1 MGLGVGALLWLVAA
15 GALRRAAA
23 GALSCEAPTWLTV
36 FELNATAGCPG
47 DWRRLAVPSQEGGG
61 GLAHVCGRGLVEDTM
76 MASAVLA
83 EGYVYDAVRG
93 KVVGYG
99 MGSPDSFRPES
110 GRGEATIDDA
120 YVDGVAL
127 ARWTPG
133 GRVHVATYAAGLS
146 YFQRDFWYEIGGNCV
161 CHAGINLAPDWL
173 GEDYYCDSPMRGPPA
188 TCAFGSPWEPDG
200 CRSFD
205 ECERANCT
213 GGWANGV
220 WYDDGRASAFWG
232 DEGYLCRGSRYAE
245 QSDFGGRPFGTF
257 LRNLSDFA
265 DDPIEARV
273 MAGQPSGVAV
283 FDAATNATVVANGN
297 EEAAVRYLT
306 LEVHGCRA
314 ADPAVCGDGV
324 VTAPEECDDGGN
336 ATGACSLA
344 CTLWIPEP
352 CRTSGT
358 CEAEPEAEP
367 LGEDFPG
374 KEEIGSRVLPAWV
387 PVANVTFD
395 AHFRSL
401 DAAPDAAAAA
411 ASGACSHIAP
421 DDVLDA
427 CPGTLSKYLANGR
440 YVCAPDPRASP
451 AADAE
456 PSSAFVAGPRNTFV
470 AGFRGRIGAVALGSM
485 DAFLSASWHP
495 SDFSAFECAE
505 ASYCP
510 QAPFDF
516 AGALYPNDA
525 LDGAPGAGIDG
536 RYVDGVSLT
545 VGCEPRTHVFT
556 LAAGT
561 ADGVAA
567 SADDG
572 GAVVFNASDPDLAAA
587 VYETCFQRLP
597 SSAACYAGNCACHS
611 GAAIRAAALT
621 GPGGN
626 SSSPFFSVPDFVGD
640 DFLCDG
646 GSGAADG
653 FFYANAW
660 HEKRLFEDGAT
671 ICGAD
676 GALANA
682 STWGGRRP
690 GSFVKALDKLTMEPL
705 EIRVMAGVDTY
716 FENLAIASVELEV
729 CACADGMGAREC
741 FAKCEGTWVEDDCPP
756 GRYDDGSTEC
766 AECPPGTASSGA
778 GRPKACEACAPGSF
792 AAAPGAAACDL
803 CPAGT
808 FAAGGAAACAVCGA
822 GSFATVPGNRVGEG
836 VVQGAERCEICPPGT
851 ESLDNGTTLC
861 FPCTREEETSVV
873 GVCDVCKEGY
883 YRDAAYG
890 SCFPCPD
897 GAACPAGS
905 TIETMA
911 VEAGY
916 YRFYARS
923 PRVYACSHD
932 DADDACAGT
941 RRRNGTAPDP
951 GDTWGAALC
960 RRGAKGPLCK
970 LCRRN
975 RFRATPGSRSAEL
988 AEGKIGRSR
997 ERCVPCDQSRLM
1009 ALEISRVVLVVFG
1022 WVGVA
1027 LAVTFALKGYARKWA
1042 SAVLLQAVYFA
1053 ITTSRFIVAHKV
1065 VMPVPLPEYVQV
1077 LEWLTFDAEALR
1089 SVVWC
1094 HVHKV
1099 KYFDYLIFYTLVFP
1113 VVLAAGLLGA
1123 VARGAARALR
1133 ARRRA
1138 GAKAGGE
1145 KRRSFLARTRL
1156 GREVRAV
1163 LNCWLVVVTV
1173 FHSAI
1178 CRGRRS
1184 SIFVL
1189 FQCEDPTGSEQKKHS
1204 HWDKTYI
1211 DRMDHYDRGAGKKN
1225 ARYLAADWQIRCNS
1239 QVYQAYRIYAVLWA
1253 FVYAVGLPAVFFVL
1267 LRRKRVGR
1275 GAQKRIGGVVDDGPL
1290 GFLTNTCK
1298 PEFWWMEIAAMCGRF
1313 MLSGFFLIFCRLHQS
1328 LLLSTMVAIVVRTL
1342 VIKFRP
1348 YASSGIQLIIEALH
1362 RATLSIVILAVA
1374 IEGELLKR
1382 SKDGVAFGSLV
1393 FLINAS
1399 VFVTAYAA
1407 FRGERV
1413 RAIIAAIARGQPVDA
1428 AEFARFRVGHNHKLL
1443 DDAVVAKAKEALELA
1458 FRGVVTS
1465 PADARWAYATT
1476 ALFPLDAVWNDRV
1489 PAASLEHHVP
1499 GVYAR
1504 ADAFERKVCA
1514 GPPTFGDFE
1523 AALDAALGPL
1533 ARHLPPDAPAE
1544 AFARVALR
1552 TRPESQETLG
1562 PGGTLAAAFAAL
1574 LAPLFAGADISPAK
1588 MAEGASLRRRPS
1600 GTLRRQMSERA
1611 VDGDD
1616 DDDAPAVPR
1625 FLDVALLAHD
1635 LNMRAQARVEGNA
1648 RACLDECPAL
1658 ADLASLDFD
1667 GALQPAL
1674 THGALAAYAAALGRG
1689 PLRDRL
1695 DVAVCT
1701 EVLRELACAAFP
1713 AFRAALAALFAGEA
1727 YALRCDRATAVK
1739 DAARMR
1745 VKVAGYQADGGG
1757 RWPRAAKLGDA
1768 LRATVVCDTP
1778 GALLAAYG
1786 ALVDD
1791 ATFSVRRLKN
1801 KLGGLV
1807 KPFCLHVNAV
1817 FESPGLAPVA
1827 VELQLVPKSIHD
1839 DQASHLLYDLAR
1851 CATLAEFLG
1860 GGGDGDEGDDGDED
1874 DDGAA
1879 KIEGRRVDVELV
1891 DDEIAGGAAE
1901 DDADEEV
1908 VSLFGCGGSS
1918 GV

>member
-83 EGYVYDAVRG
+83 EGYVCDAVRG

-401 DAAPDAAAAA
+401 DAAPDAAAAG

-505 ASYCP
+505 ASYGP

-556 LAAGT
+556 LAGH

-1123 VARGAARALR
+1123 VARGAARA
-1133 ARRRA
+1133 
-1138 GAKAGGE
+1138 
-1145 KRRSFLARTRL
+1145 
-1156 GREVRAV
+1156 
-1163 LNCWLVVVTV
+1163 
-1173 FHSAI
+1173 
-1178 CRGRRS
+1178 
-1184 SIFVL
+1184 
-1189 FQCEDPTGSEQKKHS
+1189 
-1204 HWDKTYI
+1204 
-1211 DRMDHYDRGAGKKN
+1211 RGAG
-1225 ARYLAADWQIRCNS
+1225 L
-1239 QVYQAYRIYAVLWA
+1239 VYQAYRIYAVLWA

-1290 GFLTNTCK
+1290 SFLTDTLK
-1298 PEFWWMEIAAMCGRF
+1298 PE
-1313 MLSGFFLIFCRLHQS
+1313 
-1328 LLLSTMVAIVVRTL
+1328 
-1342 VIKFRP
+1342 P
-1348 YASSGIQLIIEALH
+1348 YASSGIQLVTEALH

-1393 FLINAS
+1393 FLVNAS

-1458 FRGVVTS
+1458 FRGV
-1465 PADARWAYATT
+1465 
-1476 ALFPLDAVWNDRV
+1476 
-1489 PAASLEHHVP
+1489 HHVP

-1552 TRPESQETLG
+1552 TRSESQETLG

-1648 RACLDECPAL
+1648 RACLVECPAL